1 MSLNANGFALALDQL
16 TDPTNGINKIGLDLA
31 SGTPPATQTIGWNT
45 ASGSIGSG
53 TVVSNGTAITFN
65 MNAGDYITGIWLY
78 QDTQQVGLISI
89 TDVTD
94 TNAFDY
100 VVDSVTITMT

>member
-1 MSLNANGFALALDQL
+1 MGLNANGFELALNQL
-16 TDPTNGINKIGLDLA
+16 TDATNGINKIGLDLA
-31 SGTPPATQTIGWNT
+31 SGTPPATQTIGWNA

-53 TVVSNGTAITFN
+53 TVTTNGTPITFN
-65 MNAGDYITGIWLY
+65 MDANDYITGIWLY
-78 QDTQQVGLISI
+78 KDTTTVALIQI